1 VPVPVVAVGV
11 PITVIGSGLNVP
23 VQMAAVQPVIL
34 PQQTPT
40 RASPPETPQ
49 RIEEARKARV
59 RIVHPR
65 KQARH

>member
-1 VPVPVVAVGV
+1 
-11 PITVIGSGLNVP
+11 
-23 VQMAAVQPVIL
+23 MAAVQPVIL